1 MPRLVF
7 LAVNASYS
15 HTSLAAWRLRGT
27 VDPALWDW
35 STVETA
41 IADSRDD
48 VLARVLAL
56 RPDVL
61 AVTFYLFNREWL
73 TAFLAR
79 FRLLSPGTCVIGGG
93 PEWLGESSGFF
104 APVPLVDCGIR
115 GEGEMAFRQWLAVW
129 DKRDQWSV
137 IPGLV
142 QAVDGRL
149 ADSGAEAE
157 RPESADIPL
166 VGKIVLQ
173 GFDKPFV
180 QLETSRGC
188 GGACLF
194 CTSGRGGGVRNFPP
208 DRVRAELAAIRAA
221 GVRDVRVLDRTFN
234 EDEERCLAMLALF
247 REQCPDT
254 RFHLEI
260 DPARVSEA
268 MTAELRRF
276 KPGCL
281 HIEAGVQSLDEEVL
295 RRSGRRG
302 SPAEILQG
310 LKRLSG
316 VFGLP
321 VHVDLIAGLPG
332 STWENVK
339 QDLTLLTL
347 LGVDEIQLELLK
359 LLPGTRMEAMRE
371 SLGLAASP
379 VPPYE
384 VLKTPTFSP
393 EGLWRVARMSRVV
406 DGFHNQRDLRALARK
421 ACMMTSDFW
430 PALTDYVFEQGSIRE
445 GLSLR
450 NRFRIFKLFLSG
462 RCPVL
467 VPELVDAWYRGDHG
481 LDEELAPA
489 RMWRGDVPPGA
500 RLLEGEAGQA
510 DRMVAVQGTP
520 ARYYAFKVEAD
531 GRRRLTAVYQGAA

>member
-15 HTSLAAWRLRGT
+15 HTSLAAWRLRGA
-27 VDPALWDW
+27 VDPLRWEWA
-35 STVETA
+35 TVETA
-41 IADSRDD
+41 TADSREEI
-48 VLARVLAL
+48 LERVLAH

-79 FRLLSPGTCVIGGG
+79 FRLLSPATCVIGGG
-93 PEWLGESSGFF
+93 PEWLGNAAGFF
-104 APVPLVDCGIR
+104 EPVPLVDCGIR
-115 GEGEMAFRQWLAVW
+115 GEGEKAFRQWLAVW
-129 DKRDQWSV
+129 DKREDWSA

-142 QAVDGRL
+142 HAPGGRL
-149 ADSGAEAE
+149 VDPGQEAE
-157 RPESADIPL
+157 RPEPADIPPL
-166 VGKIVLQ
+166 DEQSFK

-194 CTSGRGGGVRNFPP
+194 CTSGRGGGVRYFPV

-221 GVRDVRVLDRTFN
+221 GIRDVRVLDRTFN
-234 EDEERCLAMLALF
+234 EDEEHALKMLALF
-247 REQCPDT
+247 REVCPDT

-260 DPARVSEA
+260 DPAQIGEA
-268 MTAELRRF
+268 LTAALRRF

-281 HIEAGVQSLDEEVL
+281 HVEAGVQSLDEEVL

-302 SPAEILQG
+302 SPADLLAG
-310 LKRLSG
+310 LKRLAG

-332 STWENVK
+332 STWESVK

-359 LLPGTRMEAMRE
+359 LLPGTRMEAMRG
-371 SLGLAASP
+371 SLGMAASP

-384 VLKTPTFSP
+384 ILHTPTFSA
-393 EGLWRVARMSRVV
+393 GALWRVARMSRVV
-406 DGFHNQRDLRALARK
+406 DGFHNQRDLRPLARK

-430 PALTDYVFEQGSIRE
+430 PSLTDAVYAQGAIRE

-450 NRFRIFKLFLSG
+450 NRFRMFKRFLSG
-462 RCPVL
+462 RCPAL
-467 VPELVDAWYRGDHG
+467 IPELVDAWYRADHG

-489 RMWRGDVPPGA
+489 RMWRGELPPGA
-500 RLLEGEAGQA
+500 RLVEGEAGQA
-510 DRMVAVQGTP
+510 DRTVAVEGP
-520 ARYYAFKVEAD
+520 PMRYYAFKVEAD
-531 GRRRLTAVYQGAA
+531 GRRRLTAVYEGAA